1 MLSSYLRLNLFVRM
15 ASGVLFE
22 ISKAISWILT
32 VVLDIVQR
40 FNDFLFCLNFLFI
53 PKFLLKI
60 FFTPVFTDQHR
71 LVTALE
77 TAAFCGWSLEMFI

>member
-1 MLSSYLRLNLFVRM
+1 MSSYLRPNLFVRM

-40 FNDFLFCLNFLFI
+40 FNDFFSSVLILYSFLNF
-53 PKFLLKI
+53 
-60 FFTPVFTDQHR
+60 
-71 LVTALE
+71 
-77 TAAFCGWSLEMFI
+77 S